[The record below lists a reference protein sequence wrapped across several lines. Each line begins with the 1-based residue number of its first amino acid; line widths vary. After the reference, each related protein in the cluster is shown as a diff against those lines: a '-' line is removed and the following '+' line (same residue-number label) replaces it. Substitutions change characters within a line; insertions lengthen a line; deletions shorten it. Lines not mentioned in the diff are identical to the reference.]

1 MHLSVAAFNK
11 GLSFPELTRDLIALT
26 LFGPL
31 LVAIAA
37 GFLKK
42 QEA

>member
-26 LFGPL
+26 LFGHCSLP
-31 LVAIAA
+31 
-37 GFLKK
+37 
-42 QEA
+42 